1 MPDSQTLNNQQMAR
15 RVAREF
21 SSGEV
26 VALGS
31 GLPCLIPEAI
41 PAGQGVL
48 FLSESGALG
57 YTAGPN
63 GQPRDG
69 GQNLLDAGGQ
79 GVAVLPGGT
88 IVSV

>member
-57 YTAGPN
+57 YTAGPD
-63 GQPRDG
+63 GQPR
-69 GQNLLDAGGQ
+69 
-79 GVAVLPGGT
+79 
-88 IVSV
+88 